1 VGDLLG
7 KYPDLMDGFN
17 EFLALCEKKG
27 IFTKQIFLLLA
38 LEILYYQHC
47 LIKICLVEGLL
58 AGVVS
63 KSK

>member
-27 IFTKQIFLLLA
+27 TFTKQIFLLLA
-38 LEILYYQHC
+38 LEILYYKHC